1 MPASSSRFS
10 RTTLVVAGLLVIP
23 LTALLF
29 AQWPLRDV
37 FQKWSRGANDIA
49 QIVFAVYMAV
59 AVTAASISHSH
70 MAAHLHHAKPS
81 ARRALLRYSAL
92 LACVGPWTVFM
103 LWAAM
108 PQIRSA
114 VLGLEKFSDTLTP
127 GYFVVKLSLAVLL
140 LLVGAEAV
148 VRWVGSVHRLRVGR
162 AAQEVADA
170 DPGEPP

>member
-1 MPASSSRFS
+1 MPLHCPRFS
-10 RTTLVVAGLLVIP
+10 RKALLLAGLLVIP

-81 ARRALLRYSAL
+81 AWRAVLRYSAL
-92 LACVGPWTVFM
+92 LVCVGPWAVFM

-108 PQIRSA
+108 PQIRTS

-127 GYFVVKLSLAVLL
+127 GYFVIKLCLAVLL
-140 LLVGAEAV
+140 LLVGAEAG
-148 VRWVGSVHRLRVGR
+148 VRWVGSLRRLRR
-162 AAQEVADA
+162 ARRAHEATADSGTQ
-170 DPGEPP
+170 P